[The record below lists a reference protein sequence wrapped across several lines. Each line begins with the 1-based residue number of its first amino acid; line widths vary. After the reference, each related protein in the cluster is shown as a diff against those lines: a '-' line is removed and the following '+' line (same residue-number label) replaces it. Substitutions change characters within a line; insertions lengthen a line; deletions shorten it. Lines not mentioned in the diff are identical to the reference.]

1 VHPQGRVSKL
11 RPREQLFDDTDL
23 GDSAGLE
30 EV

>member
-1 VHPQGRVSKL
+1 VHQQGMVSK
-11 RPREQLFDDTDL
+11 PRALEELFDDTDL